1 MIIYEKGGWDGPNK
15 LFRIH
20 GSAVYK
26 GVVPSL
32 MSTGILFMYEYI
44 PLQGLVPSILRF
56 VSDNDGVPPSELTAI
71 QHPFTIGA
79 FIGFFR

>member
-26 GVVPSL
+26 GVLPSL
-32 MSTGILFMYEYI
+32 ISTGVLFMYEYI

-56 VSDNDGVPPSELTAI
+56 VSVDSAFQPDLTAI
-71 QHPFTIGA
+71 QHPFTVGA

>member
-1 MIIYEKGGWDGPNK
+1 MIIYERGGWDGPNK

-26 GVVPSL
+26 GVLPTL
-32 MSTGILFMYEYI
+32 ISTGVLFMYEYI
-44 PLQGLVPSILRF
+44 PLQGLVPTILRF
-56 VSDNDGVPPSELTAI
+56 VSDNETNSEFTI
-71 QHPFTIGA
+71 VQHPFTIGA

>member
-1 MIIYEKGGWDGPNK
+1 MIIYENGGWDGPNK

-26 GVVPSL
+26 GVLPTL
-32 MSTGILFMYEYI
+32 LSTGVLFMYKYI
-44 PLQGLVPSILRF
+44 PFQGLVTSKLRL
-56 VSDNDGVPPSELTAI
+56 VTDNDGSNSVLTII
-71 QHPFTIGA
+71 QHPYTIGA

>member
-1 MIIYEKGGWDGPNK
+1 MIIYEKGGWDGPSK

-26 GVVPSL
+26 GVLPTL
-32 MSTGILFMYEYI
+32 MSTGVLFMYEYI

-56 VSDNDGVPPSELTAI
+56 VSTTDGVSRFELTAI

>member
-1 MIIYEKGGWDGPNK
+1 MIIYESGGWDGPNK

-26 GVVPSL
+26 GVLPTL
-32 MSTGILFMYEYI
+32 MSTGVLFMYEYI

-56 VSDNDGVPPSELTAI
+56 VSDNDSEYNPELTVI